1 MEKKLQKLTKSQ
13 MLNLLNRLYYFGV
26 LVFPIMADEAFER
39 GYKAAYENVKGDIVR
54 IFEEFFENIS
64 NE

>member
-1 MEKKLQKLTKSQ
+1 